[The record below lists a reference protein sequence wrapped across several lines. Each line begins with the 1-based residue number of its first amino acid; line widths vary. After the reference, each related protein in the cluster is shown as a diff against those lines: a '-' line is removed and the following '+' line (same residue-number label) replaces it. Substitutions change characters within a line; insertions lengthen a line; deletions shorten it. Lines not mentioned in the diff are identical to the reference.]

1 MPLYEYECEAC
12 GATFEVIQKF
22 SDHSVDTCRTCG
34 GKVRRLLS
42 APAIQFKG
50 TGWYV
55 TDYARKGAGGEEK
68 EKAAADKDKAG
79 AASTE
84 SSAAPSSAPST
95 PASGSD
101 AKSASSAPSTPAA
114 PASSTTTST
123 DKK

>member
-50 TGWYV
+50 TGWYI
-55 TDYARKGAGGEEK
+55 TDYARKGEGGAEK
-68 EKAAADKDKAG
+68 EKAAADKEKAG

-84 SSAAPSSAPST
+84 SGASSSAAPST
-95 PASGSD
+95 PAPGSD
-101 AKSASSAPSTPAA
+101 AKSTSSAPSTPAA
-114 PASSTTTST
+114 PSPSTASPAE
-123 DKK
+123 KK

>member
-1 MPLYEYECEAC
+1 MPLYEYECESC
-12 GATFEVIQKF
+12 GGTFEVIQKF

-50 TGWYV
+50 TGWYI
-55 TDYARKGAGGEEK
+55 TDYARKGEGGAEK

-84 SSAAPSSAPST
+84 SSAAPSSAPTT

-101 AKSASSAPSTPAA
+101 AKSTSNAPSTPAA
-114 PASSTTTST
+114 ASPSTPSPS

>member
-68 EKAAADKDKAG
+68 EKAG